1 MNTRARSARENF
13 FDLGVEK
20 GSKTVL
26 FRYTTR
32 RGSTTRRS
40 ILPVAI
46 LPVAKGS
53 KIPRAR
59 SARENFFDLG
69 SKKGRKQWVFAYYP
83 SLYYPSLYYP
93 SLYYPPHYYPSLYT
107 TRRSILPVALY
118 YPSLKEAIEY
128 LTFLFSGQKTVS
140 PQRNPPL
147 RALLWGNRFTPMN
160 HALSLK

>member
-1 MNTRARSARENF
+1 MNTRARSAREKF

-69 SKKGRKQWVFAYYP
+69 SKKGRKQGFFAYYP

-93 SLYYPPHYYPSLYT
+93 SLYYPSPLYYPSLYT
-107 TRRSILPVALY
+107 TLGGRAPAKSPSPY
-118 YPSLKEAIEY
+118 YPSLSYPSTRRK
-128 LTFLFSGQKTVS
+128 V
-140 PQRNPPL
+140 
-147 RALLWGNRFTPMN
+147 LLSKCT
-160 HALSLK
+160 